1 MTFWIR
7 DGKLVGRMTRTDG
20 TPMSDKAQL
29 EHFSAVKIDTTAD
42 GTTMQWHMGSA
53 NWASLLY
60 AVTFV
65 RTLSAPYRIMY
76 FNMGWIEETISD
88 ATRLALRIEQLICK
102 SDVHFS
108 QRIYTQEESTE
119 IGDLPRNLGEA
130 LARGDVDD
138 EVSVICRVDLD
149 RHASTVAQVGEKSLI
164 ASIWGV
170 SQVSFPCLSGN
181 SYDRV
186 VSQSYFEAV
195 QRNRPIY
202 DHVLAVMVK
211 PDGEHHWMGYQRVI
225 LPDPGKGA
233 KRSVKVVSAMA
244 PVSINLL

>member
-7 DGKLVGRMTRTDG
+7 DGKLVGRMTRADG
-20 TPMSDKAQL
+20 TILSDKMQL
-29 EHFSAVKIDTTAD
+29 EHFSAVKIDTAAD
-42 GTTMQWHMGSA
+42 ATTLQWHMGSA

-60 AVTFV
+60 AVTFL
-65 RTLSAPYRIMY
+65 RMLPPPYRMMY
-76 FNMGWIEETISD
+76 FNMGWIQESAPD
-88 ATRLALRIEQLICK
+88 VTRLAARIEQLICK

-108 QRIYTQEESTE
+108 QRIYTHEENVDASAM
-119 IGDLPRNLGEA
+119 PEA
-130 LARGDVDD
+130 LRQALGKGDADD
-138 EVSVICRVDLD
+138 EDCVICNVDLD
-149 RHASTVAQVGEKSLI
+149 RSASNVAQIGEKSLV

-195 QRNRPIY
+195 KHNRPVH

-211 PDGEHHWMGYQRVI
+211 PDGEHHWMGYQRLI
-225 LPDPGKGA
+225 IPEIGTGA

>member
-7 DGKLVGRMTRTDG
+7 DGKLVGRMTRADG
-20 TPMSDKAQL
+20 TAMSDKAQL
-29 EHFSAVKIDTTAD
+29 EHFSAVKVETTAT

-65 RTLSAPYRIMY
+65 RTLTAPYHIMY
-76 FNMGWIEETISD
+76 FNMGWIEETVPD
-88 ATRLALRIEQLICK
+88 ATRLALRVEQLICK

-108 QRIYTQEESTE
+108 QRIYTQEEPTE
-119 IGDLPRNLGEA
+119 MADLPKPLREA
-130 LARGDVDD
+130 LAKADADD
-138 EVSVICRVDLD
+138 DQNASSVM
-149 RHASTVAQVGEKSLI
+149 QVGDKSLV

-195 QRNRPIY
+195 RRNRPVY

-225 LPDPGKGA
+225 IPELGNGL
-233 KRSVKVVSAMA
+233 KRSVKVVSALA
-244 PVSINLL
+244 PVNISLL